1 VSARTKRGAAT
12 QQRLLEAATRELVE
26 RRGLLEVE
34 SVARRAGVSV
44 GLIYRYFG
52 SKVGLVGAV
61 VEDFYRRFAREVMDS
76 NPAPGADWAAREHER
91 TARAVAFHYEEPLA
105 AVVLSRMHL
114 EPGVAAIEAR
124 QLDLHIDL
132 AARNVSLG
140 QQRGELPPDL
150 EPRFVSA
157 MVLGGLRRVLAEA
170 LAREPRPAQDFV
182 AEQLWR
188 SVAAVLGLQEARG
201 ETRRAP

>member
-1 VSARTKRGAAT
+1 MRARTKRGAASE
-12 QQRLLEAATRELVE
+12 QRLLEAASRELVE
-26 RRGLLEVE
+26 RQGRLEVE

-61 VEDFYRRFAREVMDS
+61 VEDFYQRFERDVMES
-76 NPAPGADWAAREHER
+76 NPAPGTDWAAREHER
-91 TARAVAFHYEEPLA
+91 TLRAVAFHYKEPLA
-105 AVVLSRMHL
+105 PVVLSHMHL

-170 LAREPRPAQDFV
+170 LAREPRPAQEVV

-188 SVAAVLGLQEARG
+188 SVAAILGLQEARG
-201 ETRRAP
+201 DTPVRA